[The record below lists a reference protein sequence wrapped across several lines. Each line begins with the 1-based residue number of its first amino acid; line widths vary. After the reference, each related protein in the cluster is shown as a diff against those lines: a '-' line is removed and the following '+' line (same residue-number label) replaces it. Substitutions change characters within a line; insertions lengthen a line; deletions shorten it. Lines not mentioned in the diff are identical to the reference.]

1 MDSPPFRI
9 EGIEEAIKSVNS
21 TLPIDDTDDFPGL
34 GVDEDVV

>member
-21 TLPIDDTDDFPGL
+21 TAYEPGKL
-34 GVDEDVV
+34 LVKTTVATSVVS